1 MKSEWKCYLFFMVC
15 CSQTGCRLQNAYYNG
30 WTCSHYCSNVLKFAP
45 DGTIIHAILT
55 APGSWHNSHVA
66 KKLYMTLLNDTPPGL
81 RCLADTAFPR
91 CTNRLDYQIL
101 APKKKGDRL
110 PTDPT
115 EFARLKVLNEQVV
128 SARQAAEWGMR
139 SLQGSFSR
147 LKLPLPAS
155 DHKSRADI
163 IHLAVRLHQLCC

>member
-1 MKSEWKCYLFFMVC
+1 
-15 CSQTGCRLQNAYYNG
+15 
-30 WTCSHYCSNVLKFAP
+30 
-45 DGTIIHAILT
+45 
-55 APGSWHNSHVA
+55 VA
-66 KKLYMTLLNDTPPGL
+66 EKLYMTLLNDTPPGF

-91 CTNRLDYQIL
+91 CTNRLDYRIL

-163 IHLAVRLHQLCC
+163 IHLAVRLHQLRCRSVGINQTATVYQEIEDEFQLLGRSFHKMLFPEIQRRCRISRYYNGWL

>member
-1 MKSEWKCYLFFMVC
+1 
-15 CSQTGCRLQNAYYNG
+15 
-30 WTCSHYCSNVLKFAP
+30 
-45 DGTIIHAILT
+45 
-55 APGSWHNSHVA
+55 VA
-66 KKLYMTLLNDTPPGL
+66 ENLYMTLLNDTPPGF

-91 CTNRLDYQIL
+91 CTNRLDYRIL

-147 LKLPLPAS
+147 LKLPLLAS

-163 IHLAVRLHQLCC
+163 IHLAVRLHQLRCRSVGINQTARVYQGVEDEFHLLGRSFHKMLFPDIQKRCRISRYYNGWL